1 VVKKNTSRS
10 KTEADVE
17 PEWLEHLSRGLTEG
31 AMLLLI
37 GLSAILLL
45 ALISYDPLDP
55 GWSYVGDREKAHN
68 LIGPA
73 GAWSADVLYQLFGY
87 LALLFPV
94 LVAYRSWVVF
104 KEQLAHTPWSWPMF
118 SIRTVGFFVI
128 MAAGTGLASLFLHFG
143 QSPLPATSGG
153 ILGWEVA
160 KALSSA
166 ASKLGASI
174 LLVIFFAT
182 GLTLFTG
189 LSWIKFLRV
198 VGQGSIFLWTQFIV
212 VSAYT
217 FRWLKTNYYN
227 QKKKWQ
233 ERQKPKPYSASA
245 GSVFGNLPPSPK
257 LPSLEIRPQSPP
269 TKKRKNT
276 NSSKPSVSEQNI
288 SDRAE
293 REKQKSLLDAQPY
306 DLPPLGLLDQQNSK
320 TTKGYS
326 SDDLRGM
333 GELLIEKLK
342 DFGVIAEVYDIIAGP
357 VVTRFEIQPA
367 PGVKASRI
375 TGLAR
380 DLARSLA
387 VVSVRVVEVIAGK
400 TFVGIEIPN
409 QHRQMITLNEVL
421 NSKVFD
427 EAKSPVTIGLGKS
440 ISGEAVVADVTKMPH
455 LLVAGTTGSGK
466 SVGLNAMLISILL
479 KASPEEVRLIM
490 IDPKMLELS
499 VYDDIPHLLC
509 PVVTD
514 MKEAANALRWC
525 VAEMERRYQLMAAMG
540 VRNIS
545 GFNRKVEQ
553 AIEDGEPLCDPL
565 FTPSEFQVANGSIDI
580 PKLETLP
587 FIVVVIDEFADMM
600 MVVGKKVEELIARIA
615 QKARAAGIHLI
626 LATQRPSVDVITGL
640 IKANIPTRI
649 AFQVSSKIDSRTIL
663 DQGGAEQLLGHGDML
678 YLPPGTSMPERVH
691 GAFVSDEEV
700 HRVCD
705 DWRKRQR
712 PNYLEEILEGSHASM
727 ENNTGNM
734 GQEDHE
740 QDPLYDQ
747 VVAFVTE
754 ARKVSISSV
763 QRRFKIGYNRSANI
777 VEALQGAGVVSAP
790 QSNGNREVLAPPPF
804 SDN

>member
-1 VVKKNTSRS
+1 MSIVAKKNNSGS
-10 KTEADVE
+10 KTEIDDK

-31 AMLLLI
+31 GMLLLI

-55 GWSYVGDREKAHN
+55 GWSYIGGRKIAHN
-68 LIGPA
+68 LIGPV
-73 GAWSADVLYQLFGY
+73 GAWSSDVLYQLFGY

-104 KEQLAHTPWSWPMF
+104 REQLAHKPWNWPMF
-118 SIRTVGFFVI
+118 SVRSVGFI
-128 MAAGTGLASLFLHFG
+128 LTMAAGTGLASLFIHIADS
-143 QSPLPATSGG
+143 QLPATSGG

-160 KALSSA
+160 KALSSV

-189 LSWIKFLRV
+189 LSWIKLLRS
-198 VGQGSIFLWTQFIV
+198 VGQASLFLWTQFIV
-212 VSAYT
+212 VSSKT
-217 FRWLKTNYYN
+217 FEWAKAFYKKQREKYKDRQKEKALFPSLASTAEDSGASFSSPAPVAKKPLL
-227 QKKKWQ
+227 KKK
-233 ERQKPKPYSASA
+233 QKVAA
-245 GSVFGNLPPSPK
+245 A
-257 LPSLEIRPQSPP
+257 
-269 TKKRKNT
+269 
-276 NSSKPSVSEQNI
+276 SKPSKQNV
-288 SDRAE
+288 SDRAQ
-293 REKQKSLLDAQPY
+293 REKQLNIFEAQPG
-306 DLPPLGLLDQQNSK
+306 DLPPLGLLDQQNSHANS
-320 TTKGYS
+320 GYS
-326 SDDLRGM
+326 REDLKGM
-333 GELLIEKLK
+333 GLLLVEKLK
-342 DFGVIAEVYDIIAGP
+342 DFGVSAEVHDIIAGP

-387 VVSVRVVEVIAGK
+387 VVSVRVVEVIKGK
-400 TFVGIEIPN
+400 TVVGIEIPN
-409 QHRQMITLNEVL
+409 QEREMISLNEVL

-427 EAKSPVTIGLGKS
+427 EAKSPVTIGLGKD
-440 ISGEAVVADVTKMPH
+440 ISGQAMVADITKMPH

-479 KASPEEVRLIM
+479 KASPKEARLIM

-540 VRNIS
+540 VRNLG
-545 GFNRKVEQ
+545 GFNQKVEQ
-553 AIEDGEPLCDPL
+553 GIADGKPLNDPL
-565 FTPSEFQVANGSIDI
+565 FTPSEFQVAGGDIDI
-580 PKLETLP
+580 PKLEPLP

-640 IKANIPTRI
+640 IKANIPSRI

-678 YLPPGTSMPERVH
+678 YLPPGTGMPIRIH

-705 DWRKRQR
+705 DWRQRQK

-727 ENNTGNM
+727 ETGAGGM
-734 GQEDHE
+734 GSEDHE

-754 ARKVSISSV
+754 TRKVSISSV

-790 QSNGNREVLAPPPF
+790 LNNGNREVIAPPPV
-804 SDN
+804 SNA

>member
-1 VVKKNTSRS
+1 MRS
-10 KTEADVE
+10 KTEEGVK

-37 GLSAILLL
+37 GISAILLL

-55 GWSYVGDREKAHN
+55 GWSYVGDRKEAQN
-68 LIGPA
+68 LIGPF
-73 GAWSADVLYQLFGY
+73 GAWSADVLFQLFGY

-94 LVAYRSWVVF
+94 LVAYRSWIVF
-104 KEQLAHTPWSWPMF
+104 KEQLAHTRWNWPMF
-118 SIRTVGFFVI
+118 SIRTVGFLMT
-128 MAAGTGLASLFLHFG
+128 MAAGTGLASLFLHF
-143 QSPLPATSGG
+143 SDSHLPATSGG

-160 KALSSA
+160 KSLSASV
-166 ASKLGASI
+166 SKLGASI
-174 LLVIFFAT
+174 LLAILFAT

-189 LSWIKFLRV
+189 LSWIKFLGV
-198 VGQGSIFLWTQFIV
+198 VGRGSIFLWTQFIV
-212 VSAYT
+212 GS
-217 FRWLKTNYYN
+217 N
-227 QKKKWQ
+227 QALGWIKIKYKERKKQ
-233 ERQKPKPYSASA
+233 ERPYSTRGFSK
-245 GSVFGNLPPSPK
+245 VTPPIS
-257 LPSLEIRPQSPP
+257 LPSLEIKNILPSKKARPEGAVAS
-269 TKKRKNT
+269 K
-276 NSSKPSVSEQNI
+276 KPSVKLKT
-288 SDRAE
+288 SDRSE
-293 REKQKSLLDAQPY
+293 REKQVNLFDAQPG
-306 DLPPLGLLDQQNSK
+306 DLPPLGLLDQGDNSGSGGR
-320 TTKGYS
+320 GYS
-326 SDDLRGM
+326 RDALKGM

-342 DFGVIAEVYDIIAGP
+342 DFGVVAEVYDIIAGP

-375 TGLAR
+375 SGLAR

-409 QHRQMITLNEVL
+409 QHRQMISLNEVL
-421 NSKVFD
+421 NSRVFD
-427 EAKSPVTIGLGKS
+427 EAKSPVTIGLGKG

-479 KASPEEVRLIM
+479 KASPNEVRLIM

-540 VRNIS
+540 VRNIG

-553 AIEDGEPLCDPL
+553 AIEDGEPLKDPL
-565 FTPSEFQVANGSIDI
+565 FKASDVQVAGGDI
-580 PKLETLP
+580 IIPTLESLP

-640 IKANIPTRI
+640 IKANIPSRI

-705 DWRKRQR
+705 DWRKRQK
-712 PNYLEEILEGSHASM
+712 PNYLEEILDGSHSSMEGSSGGA
-727 ENNTGNM
+727 GL
-734 GQEDHE
+734 DDYE
-740 QDPLYDQ
+740 QDALYDE

-754 ARKVSISSV
+754 TRKVSISSV

-777 VEALQGAGVVSAP
+777 VEALQGAGVVSPP
-790 QSNGNREVLAPPPF
+790 QSNGVREVLAPPPV
-804 SDN
+804 SDH

>member
-1 VVKKNTSRS
+1 MDVK
-10 KTEADVE
+10 

-55 GWSYVGDREKAHN
+55 GWSYVGDRKEAQN

-87 LALLFPV
+87 LALLFPM
-94 LVAYRSWVVF
+94 LVAYRSWIVF
-104 KEQLAHTPWSWPMF
+104 KEQLAHTPWNWPMF
-118 SIRTVGFFVI
+118 SIRTVGFLMI
-128 MAAGTGLASLFLHFG
+128 MAAGTGLASLFLHFSE
-143 QSPLPATSGG
+143 SPLPATSGG

-160 KALSSA
+160 KALSA
-166 ASKLGASI
+166 VASKLGASI

-182 GLTLFTG
+182 GLTLFSG
-189 LSWIKFLRV
+189 LSWIRFLRL
-198 VGQGSIFLWTQFIV
+198 VGQASIFFWTQFIV
-212 VSAYT
+212 LSNHT
-217 FRWLKTNYYN
+217 FRWLKTSY
-227 QKKKWQ
+227 QKQKLRWQ
-233 ERQKPKPYSASA
+233 EKQKHKRVISPPETGF
-245 GSVFGNLPPSPK
+245 GSLS
-257 LPSLEIRPQSPP
+257 PSLTPPNVEIKPP
-269 TKKRKNT
+269 AVLKKKRKKAE
-276 NSSKPSVSEQNI
+276 SSEPSVAKKSI

-293 REKQKSLLDAQPY
+293 REKQVSLLEAQPG
-306 DLPPLGLLDQQNSK
+306 DLPPLGLLDQQVSAESR
-320 TTKGYS
+320 GYS

-333 GELLIEKLK
+333 GELLVEKLK
-342 DFGVIAEVYDIIAGP
+342 DFGVVAEVRDIIAGP

-387 VVSVRVVEVIAGK
+387 VVSVRVVEVIPRK
-400 TFVGIEIPN
+400 TFVGVEIPN
-409 QHRQMITLNEVL
+409 QHRQMISLNEVL
-421 NSKVFD
+421 NSRVFD

-540 VRNIS
+540 VRNLS
-545 GFNRKVEQ
+545 GFNRKIEQ
-553 AIEDGEPLCDPL
+553 AIEDGEPLNDPL
-565 FTPSEFQVANGSIDI
+565 FTPSEFQVANGEIDI

-727 ENNTGNM
+727 ENSAGNM
-734 GQEDHE
+734 GPEDHE

-754 ARKVSISSV
+754 TRKVSISSV

-777 VEALQGAGVVSAP
+777 VEALQGSGVVSAP
-790 QSNGNREVLAPPPF
+790 GSNGNREVIAPPPI
-804 SDN
+804 SDH